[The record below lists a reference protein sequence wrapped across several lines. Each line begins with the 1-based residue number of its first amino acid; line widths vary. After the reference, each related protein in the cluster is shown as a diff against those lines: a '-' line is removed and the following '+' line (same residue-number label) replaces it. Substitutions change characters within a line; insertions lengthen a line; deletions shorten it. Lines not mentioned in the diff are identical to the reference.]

1 METDNVTSDISVE
14 VMEEGCVTEKGE
26 VKEKSSL
33 VELLSEA
40 VESQK
45 GLLIHLSSSLLDC
58 FLKDANFKNQKNQA
72 MLNDLKAEVFIQTAS
87 IVKYSQKQ
95 EKAIEALKHK
105 FLTTLYSISDNV
117 MKFPDTD
124 IVSFSSRVIE
134 NGVKRKKLEEEKQI
148 FEREREVFAPFL
160 RTSSA
165 TYKDVG
171 KKKRK
176 LEVECEVPNPM
187 TKAKE
192 SLYEVV
198 KFFSSHSSFKEI
210 VKIKEFET
218 LERFETFLSQLKTTK
233 AKEWLLA
240 VGFLMR
246 SAKKRFDLFQ
256 EFKTKSL
263 SYEEM
268 TDGFEFYLA
277 GEMGKIPSCLKI
289 GGKK

>member
-1 METDNVTSDISVE
+1 
-14 VMEEGCVTEKGE
+14 
-26 VKEKSSL
+26 
-33 VELLSEA
+33 
-40 VESQK
+40 
-45 GLLIHLSSSLLDC
+45 
-58 FLKDANFKNQKNQA
+58 
-72 MLNDLKAEVFIQTAS
+72 
-87 IVKYSQKQ
+87 
-95 EKAIEALKHK
+95 
-105 FLTTLYSISDNV
+105 

-198 KFFSSHSSFKEI
+198 NFFSSHSSFKEI

-218 LERFETFLSQLKTTK
+218 LETFETFLSQLKRTK
-233 AKEWLLA
+233 PKECLLA
-240 VGFLMR
+240 VGFLTR

-256 EFKTKSL
+256 EFKIKSL

-268 TDGFEFYLA
+268 TDGFQFYLA
-277 GEMGKIPSCLKI
+277 GEMGKIPPCLKI